1 MQLWVNITSRVI
13 PWVAKV
19 ITFNG
24 KQKWNNY
31 VISFHYA
38 CSKSF
43 LTKKK
48 NNGLVYINC
57 IYIFFYKPPF
67 PNPNLMLL
75 KWQNNSLENS
85 LKSIFYKVEF

>member
-48 NNGLVYINC
+48 KQWLGLYKLYI
-57 IYIFFYKPPF
+57 YLFLQTTF
-67 PNPNLMLL
+67 PKSQLDAL
-75 KWQNNSLENS
+75 KMAE
-85 LKSIFYKVEF
+85 